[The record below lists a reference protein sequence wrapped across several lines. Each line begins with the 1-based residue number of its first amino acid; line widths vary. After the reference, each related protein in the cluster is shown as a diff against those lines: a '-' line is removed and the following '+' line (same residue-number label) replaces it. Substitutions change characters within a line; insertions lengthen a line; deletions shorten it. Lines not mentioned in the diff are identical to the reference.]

1 MKSHCWNR
9 EISRKN
15 AEKMADELTSDIID
29 DINKREKIIKEI
41 NEIKEKYGDE
51 RITKIVAAEGF
62 DMTAIMLEFDI
73 DLDTIRNALLNG
85 LPEDDP
91 RRNELINYI
100 NSNNIKDRFTYP
112 GGYDAFM
119 QDYENGIY
127 KNIINR

>member
-29 DINKREKIIKEI
+29 DINKREKIIKEQY
-41 NEIKEKYGDE
+41 NGDE
-51 RITKIVAAEGF
+51 EAYFEATF

-112 GGYDAFM
+112 GGYNAFM